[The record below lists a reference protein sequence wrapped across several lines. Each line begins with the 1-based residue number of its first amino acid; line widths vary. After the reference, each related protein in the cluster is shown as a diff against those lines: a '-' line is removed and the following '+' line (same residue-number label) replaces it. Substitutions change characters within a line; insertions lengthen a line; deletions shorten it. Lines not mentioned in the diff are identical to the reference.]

1 MQVIRD
7 IHKLAGDPR
16 VGRIVPRNDFTA
28 RLTVFTS
35 AAMAFLAVFALALTL
50 ASGRLAERWSDALAR
65 TATIRISAPAGQVE
79 AQTQAVLD
87 VLKTTPGVASS
98 RLISD
103 EEQRDL
109 LAPWFGPDLPV
120 ETLPLPRL
128 VELTET
134 GEGFDAA
141 ALRLRLA
148 GEAPGAVLDDHA
160 RWRRP
165 LVQAADRMR
174 LLGVLS
180 AALIGAAMAAM
191 IALSAQAALSAN
203 ARVIEVLRLIG
214 AEDTFIARAFVRR
227 FTRRAIEGAALGT
240 LAGIGAVA
248 LMPGTDGAGGFLT
261 GLGFNGVEWLL
272 PLGLVPFAAMVA
284 FLATRWTAMRVLRGI
299 T

>member
-128 VELTET
+128 VELAET
-134 GEGFDAA
+134 GEGFDAG

-180 AALIGAAMAAM
+180 AGLIGAAMAAM

-248 LMPGTDGAGGFLT
+248 LMPDTDGAGGFLT